1 MPPFIYHKAEH
12 ASGISM
18 TFSFGT
24 FGDVLREKDVG
35 ILDD

>member
-18 TFSFGT
+18 TFSFERSW
-24 FGDVLREKDVG
+24 DVLREKDIG
-35 ILDD
+35 ISDN